1 MSEKYNHAHTDPNNI
16 DPYRIFFPL
25 GVAFGIIGV
34 SVWPLYS
41 LGIVETIHSQM
52 HIDLQLQGFLF
63 AFVLGFLLTAIPR
76 FSQTWVASRIELIL
90 VTSFFVTGNVATLM
104 QCFLLGRICFF
115 VSLMS
120 VFIFAM
126 KRFVKRKSNPPN
138 PFIFV
143 GVGLVVGLLASVVRI
158 LHQLDWF
165 DSVVMDDFIARRM
178 LSEGMTTLLVLG
190 IGAKL
195 IPLFFGT
202 ASFFPAGDPMIT
214 KRKDHRERLWFV
226 FLALSVVS
234 SFFIEQQGA
243 ESFAH
248 LLRASVISIVFLFH
262 MKIWKKIKSKGVQ
275 VKSIKLACWVT
286 LLSFW
291 STVIHPEYRIEVLH
305 VMFIGGFGTLILC
318 IATRVILSHGQYPV
332 ESEKTSVTLF
342 FGVALMIVAMVFRSI
357 SSLFPVQYFYLLG
370 VSGICWIVGLSI
382 WGIEYSKKAIVINKK

>member
-1 MSEKYNHAHTDPNNI
+1 MSEKYIHAHIEHDNI
-16 DPYRIFFPL
+16 GPYRIFFPL
-25 GVAFGIIGV
+25 GVALGIVGV

-41 LGIVETIHSQM
+41 LGIVETLHSQM

-90 VTSFFVTGNVATLM
+90 VTSVFVIGNIGTLM
-104 QCFLLGRICFF
+104 QSFLLGRICFF

-120 VFIFAM
+120 VFIFAVR
-126 KRFVKRKSNPPN
+126 RFVKRKSNPPN

-143 GVGLVVGLLASVVRI
+143 GVGLVVGLIASVARI

-165 DSVVMDDFIARRM
+165 DAVVIDDFIARRM

-195 IPLFFGT
+195 IPLFFGIT
-202 ASFFPAGDPMIT
+202 SFLLAGDPTIT

-226 FLALSVVS
+226 FLALLVVS

-243 ESFAH
+243 ERLAH
-248 LLRASVISIVFLFH
+248 VLRASVISIVFLFH
-262 MKIWKKIKSKGVQ
+262 MKIWKKIKSTGVQ
-275 VKSIKLACWVT
+275 VKAIKTACWVT

-291 STVIHPEYRIEVLH
+291 GTVVHPEYRIDVLH
-305 VMFIGGFGTLILC
+305 VMFIAGFGTLILC
-318 IATRVILSHGQYPV
+318 IATRVILSHGQYQV
-332 ESEKTSVTLF
+332 ESEKTSMTLF
-342 FGVALMIVAMVFRSI
+342 FGVVFMFIAMVFRSI

-370 VSGICWIVGLSI
+370 VSSICWIVGLSI

>member
-1 MSEKYNHAHTDPNNI
+1 MSEKYNHAHIDNENI

-41 LGIVETIHSQM
+41 LGVIETIHSQM
-52 HIDLQLQGFLF
+52 HIDIQLHGFLF

-76 FSQTWVASRIELIL
+76 FSQTWVASRIELML
-90 VTSFFVTGNVATLM
+90 ATATFVVGNVGTLM
-104 QCFLLGRICFF
+104 GYFLLGRICFF
-115 VSLMS
+115 LSLMLM
-120 VFIFAM
+120 FIFAM
-126 KRFVKRKSNPPN
+126 RRFVKRKSNPPN

-143 GVGLVVGLLASVVRI
+143 GVGIIVGLLSSVVRI
-158 LHQLDWF
+158 LHQLAWF
-165 DSVVMDDFIARRM
+165 DSVIIDDFIARRM

-195 IPLFFGT
+195 IPLFFGMT
-202 ASFFPAGDPMIT
+202 SFLPVSDPIII
-214 KRKDHRERLWFV
+214 KRKDYKERIWFA
-226 FLALSVVS
+226 FLALLVVS

-243 ESFAH
+243 ERLAH
-248 LLRASVISIVFLFH
+248 VLRASVISIVFLFH

-275 VKSIKLACWVT
+275 VKSIKLACWAT

-291 STVIHPEYRIEVLH
+291 GTVIHPEYRIEVLH

-342 FGVALMIVAMVFRSI
+342 FGVVLMFVAMVFRTL